1 MRQIWKIPPFPFSL
15 PICPFMPARQTGS
28 RSSFKQKISAN
39 KIEIKRTQTNNN
51 NNRTLRPN
59 SSYAVS
65 ALLEYPPR
73 TSRHNETNLIAILEQ
88 QSHSKSSK
96 QVAYLLDAATMGAP
110 TFPSV
115 GSSRPPQPQSH
126 RDPGVSASHHLRKQN
141 APAAHEVDQQSLEAT
156 YTSLIQEYLQV
167 MCLENATFLAE
178 RLVASCQTTN
188 AYYLLGVC
196 HYRSGAPQRALS
208 VLSNNIHQSS
218 SGGSGTKY
226 HDSATAY
233 LMAKC
238 CFDLQQYGRAE
249 ETLLGAARADYKE
262 YKSANR
268 SQPNNNYNN
277 KDGNS
282 PMSMDEWLTE
292 TTPCPI
298 PNGAAGLYL
307 LGNICRR
314 SNRRR
319 RAMEYYRMSLQV
331 RFRIF
336 LIFFG
341 LIGLTEN
348 EILRRIHFLDAENSY
363 FRIFP
368 FCLHKK
374 NACQLM

>member
-1 MRQIWKIPPFPFSL
+1 
-15 PICPFMPARQTGS
+15 
-28 RSSFKQKISAN
+28 
-39 KIEIKRTQTNNN
+39 
-51 NNRTLRPN
+51 
-59 SSYAVS
+59 
-65 ALLEYPPR
+65 
-73 TSRHNETNLIAILEQ
+73 
-88 QSHSKSSK
+88 
-96 QVAYLLDAATMGAP
+96 MGAP

-115 GSSRPPQPQSH
+115 TSSRPPQPQQHH
-126 RDPGVSASHHLRKQN
+126 RNQGVTVSNHHPHRKTN
-141 APAAHEVDQQSLEAT
+141 ALAQQHEQDQQGLEAT

-178 RLVASCQTTN
+178 RMVASCQTTN

-196 HYRSGAPQRALS
+196 HYRSGAPQRALN

-218 SGGSGTKY
+218 SGGGGTKY

-262 YKSANR
+262 YKSVNR
-268 SQPNNNYNN
+268 GQGNLYNHNN

-282 PMSMDEWLTE
+282 PIMGMDEWLTE
-292 TTPCPI
+292 TSPCPI

-319 RAMEYYRMSLQV
+319 RAMVYYRMSLQV
-331 RFRIF
+331 CFPPHGFDDSGCILIF
-336 LIFFG
+336 L
-341 LIGLTEN
+341 
-348 EILRRIHFLDAENSY
+348 
-363 FRIFP
+363 
-368 FCLHKK
+368 
-374 NACQLM
+374 